1 MWKGAQTLELGT
13 HRWLPVVVLTV
24 AVLGLILTESIL
36 ATRGTVEITY
46 PQQNETISGI
56 VEIRGSAS
64 DDNLAYY
71 QLEYSARGSRWIPIS
86 QPRYMRPV
94 QNGLLGVWDATGVS
108 PGSYQLR
115 LSLADRMGNHIQN
128 TIEVVVMSTQAEP

>member
-1 MWKGAQTLELGT
+1 MEVRT

-36 ATRGTVEITY
+36 ATRGTVEITQ
-46 PQQNETISGI
+46 PQQNELISGI
-56 VEIRGSAS
+56 VEIRGSAT

-71 QLEYSARGSRWIPIS
+71 QLEYSARGGEWAPIGA
-86 QPRYMRPV
+86 PRYLRSV
-94 QNGLLGVWDATGVS
+94 QDGVLGVWDTTGLE

-115 LSLADRMGNHIQN
+115 LNLADRMGNRIQN
-128 TIEVVVMSTQAEP
+128 TIEVVLVRPQAEP